1 MKKKLLFIVWA
12 LMSLSLMAQQKEAV
26 TMVKFEQSWLDS
38 EASISLRNNT
48 QAVIETIRFQLVFY
62 DMDGQQIDYKKYTL
76 NKSIDPGM
84 ARIFKIP
91 AFQHDRQYHY
101 YRTKDPLGSPL
112 FKVEYKLLHAGG
124 ASQEAVTKPRKP
136 ASEKAS
142 AKTSATASGKAAGQ
156 PSREAA
162 VQPDADTDE
171 YVQSDADEPRQSLID
186 ALAAVPVFIL
196 WAVTL
201 FIVFVPFF
209 IVRSM
214 ALARHRD
221 PLPYILLCFL
231 LTPFLVM
238 LLLLLIGDSNR
249 GGRGRL

>member
-1 MKKKLLFIVWA
+1 MKKKLLFIVWG

-91 AFQHDRQYHY
+91 AFQPDRQYHY
-101 YRTKDPLGSPL
+101 YRTKESLGFPL
-112 FKVEYKLLHAGG
+112 FKVKYKLLHAGG
-124 ASQEAVTKPRKP
+124 ASQEAVAKLRKP

-142 AKTSATASGKAAGQ
+142 AKTSAIASGKAAG
-156 PSREAA
+156 
-162 VQPDADTDE
+162 QPDADTDE
-171 YVQSDADEPRQSLID
+171 YVQSDTDELGQILID
-186 ALAAVPVFIL
+186 KLFAVPTFIV
-196 WAVTL
+196 WTVTL
-201 FIVFVPFF
+201 FIVIVPFF

-214 ALARHRD
+214 ALARYRD

-238 LLLLLIGDSNR
+238 LLLLLIGDSNQ

>member
-12 LMSLSLMAQQKEAV
+12 LMSLSLAAQQKEAV
-26 TMVKFEQSWLDS
+26 TMVKFEQSWMDS
-38 EASISLRNNT
+38 EATVSLRNNT
-48 QAVIETIRFQLVFY
+48 DAVVETIRFQLVFY

-101 YRTKDPLGSPL
+101 YRTKESLGAPL
-112 FKVEYKLLHAGG
+112 FKVKYKLLHAGG
-124 ASQEAVTKPRKP
+124 ASQKAAAKPRKP

-142 AKTSATASGKAAGQ
+142 AKPSAIASDKAAEQ
-156 PSREAA
+156 PSGGAYA
-162 VQPDADTDE
+162 QPDTDE
-171 YVQSDADEPRQSLID
+171 SQQSSADELSIFFSVIMVLG
-186 ALAAVPVFIL
+186 A
-196 WAVTL
+196 L
-201 FIVFVPFF
+201 FIIIVPFI
-209 IVRSM
+209 IVKRM

-221 PLPYILLCFL
+221 PFPYILLCFL
-231 LTPFLVM
+231 VSPFLVM
-238 LLLLLIGDSNR
+238 FILLLIGDADR